1 MVNKFEG
8 RDVCVKR
15 IWVLEILVPRLI
27 DDFRDEVLAGS
38 IGRFLDRTVIYL
50 GFIFYLGL
58 VNFSSRCVLINCV
71 VVECNEWQD

>member
-15 IWVLEILVPRLI
+15 IWFLELLVPRLI

-50 GFIFYLGL
+50 GFIFYLGS